1 MYSIYGIFALLAE
14 LFEQLLAD
22 LKGTVMTDSAVL
34 KELSAEVPLPHLRL
48 LHYLLSETRGKH
60 VAHCLDLD
68 LVGFGKS
75 QNEAAKKL
83 DSLVKAHIELALAT
97 KQLENLETRA
107 PQSYWNQFAGG
118 KPVKL
123 HPMKVRI
130 HIPENIQVVPLPRS
144 ESELRILAHAA

>member
-1 MYSIYGIFALLAE
+1 M
-14 LFEQLLAD
+14 
-22 LKGTVMTDSAVL
+22 
-34 KELSAEVPLPHLRL
+34 PLPHLRL
-48 LHYLLSETRGKH
+48 LHYLLSESRGKH

-68 LVGFGKS
+68 LVSLGKS

-107 PQSYWNQFAGG
+107 PQTYWNQFADG

-123 HPMKVRI
+123 HPMKIRI
-130 HIPENIQVVPLPRS
+130 HIPEDILVVPLPRS